1 MNSLFCSFFAE
12 FTALPNT
19 TGNATEEEVADF
31 SIPPKIQIGVTI
43 FAVSIF
49 ILALIGNTVVIYIVC
64 TVNHMRS
71 STNTLIANMA
81 VADLLMTIDIPYILK
96 WFYVF
101 NQWFGTFMGSFLC
114 KFFHSA
120 QVGSLAAST
129 FSLVAISLDRSFAI
143 LLPMKTVMTRNVV
156 RFVIVMVWL
165 CALALTLPVIIASK
179 NRQMEGTEIM
189 VCDDEIGWEPGMSEP
204 TYSTFLFLFGYAI
217 PLVIIALLY
226 SLAGLRLW
234 SRKLPGHRNLA
245 SNKKAQSS
253 SRRATAMLIT
263 VVIVFAVSWL
273 PWQALEVIDNYNKEL
288 LLKLP
293 PDVYMFMPWLGYANS
308 AINPILYVIFS
319 ENYRQEF
326 YRVLCRGPSRK
337 DRYRRTIISRS
348 TTRTTRF
355 SRASSLA
362 VSIPLQKL
370 REEANHRRDGPD
382 AVTRDTVIS

>member
-1 MNSLFCSFFAE
+1 MEPTE

-19 TGNATEEEVADF
+19 TGNATEEEVANF
-31 SIPPKIQIGVTI
+31 SIPPNIQIGVTI
-43 FAVSIF
+43 FAVFIF

-143 LLPMKTVMTRNVV
+143 LLPMKTIMTRNVV

-189 VCDDEIGWEPGMSEP
+189 VCDDEIGWKPGMSEP

-288 LLKLP
+288 LFKLP

-382 AVTRDTVIS
+382 AVTP

>member
-19 TGNATEEEVADF
+19 TGNVTEEEVANF
-31 SIPPKIQIGVTI
+31 SIPPNIQIGVTI

-64 TVNHMRS
+64 TANHMRS

-143 LLPMKTVMTRNVV
+143 LLPMKTIMTRNVV

-179 NRQMEGTEIM
+179 NRQMEGTEVM

-245 SNKKAQSS
+245 SNTKAQSS

-288 LLKLP
+288 LFKLP

-362 VSIPLQKL
+362 VSIPLHKL

-382 AVTRDTVIS
+382 AVTP